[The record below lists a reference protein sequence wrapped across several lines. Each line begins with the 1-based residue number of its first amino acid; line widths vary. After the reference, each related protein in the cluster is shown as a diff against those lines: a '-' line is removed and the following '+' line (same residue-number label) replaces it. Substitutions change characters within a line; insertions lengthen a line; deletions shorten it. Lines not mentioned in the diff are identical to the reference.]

1 MISNASDGK
10 SLEYRKKVK
19 EETPERPPK
28 SENHGDL
35 DQPAQP
41 PVSSF
46 NVEVTVLL
54 KYLSNF
60 WRTLGLPLMSREVEL
75 HF

>member
-19 EETPERPPK
+19 EETLERPPK
-28 SENHGDL
+28 SENPGDL

-46 NVEVTVLL
+46 HVEVTVPL

-60 WRTLGLPLMSREVEL
+60 WRSLGLPLISCEVDL

>member
-1 MISNASDGK
+1 MINNASDGK

-19 EETPERPPK
+19 GETPERPPK
-28 SENHGDL
+28 SENPGDL
-35 DQPAQP
+35 DQPVQP

-46 NVEVTVLL
+46 NVKVTVPL

-60 WRTLGLPLMSREVEL
+60 WRSLGLPLIICEVEL